1 MKRGEAYIV
10 KSRYS
15 VGSEI
20 AKARPAV
27 IVSNDALNATA
38 EVVEVVY
45 LTTKPKKEL
54 PTHACIQATGVPS
67 TALCEQIDSVSVT
80 LVCHRVGVCSEKE
93 MAAIDR
99 ALMSSIG
106 LGEDKEVTEAS
117 KLEQWLMQELVKT
130 QAERDRYAKIIDLFI
145 AGRGAQG

>member
-1 MKRGEAYIV
+1 MRRGEIYIV

-54 PTHACIQATGVPS
+54 PTHACIHATGVPS

-80 LVCHRVGVCSEKE
+80 LVCHRVGVCSEEE

-99 ALMSSIG
+99 ALMSSLR
-106 LGEDKEVTEAS
+106 LGEDTEVTEAS
-117 KLEQWLMQELVKT
+117 KLEQWLMQELAKA

-145 AGRGAQG
+145 AGRGAQV